1 MRELADHDRGH
12 VGTTIVPF
20 QPFSFDVEKVMQP
33 TKVDVLA
40 QIRAAFP
47 PEPLRFEGALTG
59 GLDGGAYREH
69 VEGKTWEEL
78 DRKYVLSRS
87 DVLSFLDMRH
97 LVAVLPVYLRSL
109 VEDGTRTP
117 VPDTM
122 LLVLNRKKQ
131 ARFEELASAL
141 DPSQRAA
148 VVAVLELFAAT
159 ESGQPADAAREA
171 LERWK
176 AHLSTGS

>member
-1 MRELADHDRGH
+1 M
-12 VGTTIVPF
+12 P
-20 QPFSFDVEKVMQP
+20 P
-33 TKVDVLA
+33 TQADVLS
-40 QIRAAFP
+40 QLRSAFP
-47 PEPLRFEGALTG
+47 AEPIGFEGALTG

-87 DVLSFLDMRH
+87 DVLSFLDPHH
-97 LVAVLPVYLRSL
+97 LVAVLPVYLRSM

-122 LLVLNRKKQ
+122 VLVLNRKKRE
-131 ARFEELASAL
+131 RFQELINAL
-141 DPSQRAA
+141 DPAQRAA
-148 VVAVLELFAAT
+148 VIAVLELFVAT
-159 ESGQPADAAREA
+159 ESGQPADAARAA

-176 AHLSTGS
+176 ADPSTDS

>member
-1 MRELADHDRGH
+1 
-12 VGTTIVPF
+12 
-20 QPFSFDVEKVMQP
+20 MQP
-33 TKVDVLA
+33 TQVDVLA

-78 DRKYVLSRS
+78 DRKYVVSRS

-141 DPSQRAA
+141 DRAQRAA

-171 LERWK
+171 MERWK
-176 AHLSTGS
+176 AYLSTGS

>member
-1 MRELADHDRGH
+1 M
-12 VGTTIVPF
+12 P
-20 QPFSFDVEKVMQP
+20 P
-33 TKVDVLA
+33 TNADVLA
-40 QIRAAFP
+40 QLRAAFSAKP
-47 PEPLRFEGALTG
+47 IRFDGALTG

-78 DRKYVLSRS
+78 DRAYVLRRS

-122 LLVLNRKKQ
+122 MLVLNRKNQK
-131 ARFEELASAL
+131 RFEEFADAL
-141 DPSQRAA
+141 DPAQRAA

-159 ESGQPADAAREA
+159 ESGQPADAARAA
-171 LERWK
+171 LERWTS
-176 AHLSTGS
+176 HLSTGS

>member
-12 VGTTIVPF
+12 VGTAISPV
-20 QPFSFDVEKVMQP
+20 QPFSLDVKKVMQP
-33 TKVDVLA
+33 TQVDVLA

-97 LVAVLPVYLRSL
+97 LVAVFPVYLRSL

-131 ARFEELASAL
+131 ARFDELASAL
-141 DPSQRAA
+141 DPAQRAA

-176 AHLSTGS
+176 TYLSTGS

>member
-1 MRELADHDRGH
+1 
-12 VGTTIVPF
+12 
-20 QPFSFDVEKVMQP
+20 MQP
-33 TKVDVLA
+33 TKDDVLA
-40 QIRAAFP
+40 QLHAAFP
-47 PEPLRFEGALTG
+47 AEPIQFEGALTG
-59 GLDGGAYREH
+59 GLDNGAYREA
-69 VEGKTWEEL
+69 VEGKTWEAL
-78 DRKYVLSRS
+78 DRAYVLTRS
-87 DVLSFLDMRH
+87 DVLSFLEMRH

-122 LLVLNRKKQ
+122 VLVLNRKKQ
-131 ARFEELASAL
+131 KRFDELFGAL
-141 DPSQRAA
+141 DPAQRAA

-176 AHLSTGS
+176 THLSTAS

>member
-1 MRELADHDRGH
+1 
-12 VGTTIVPF
+12 
-20 QPFSFDVEKVMQP
+20 MQP
-33 TKVDVLA
+33 TPVDVLA

-47 PEPLRFEGALTG
+47 AKPLRFEGALTG
-59 GLDGGAYREH
+59 GLDGGAYRDH

-97 LVAVLPVYLRSL
+97 LVTVLPVYLRSL

-117 VPDTM
+117 VPDTL
-122 LLVLNRKKQ
+122 LLVLNRKNQ
-131 ARFEELASAL
+131 ARFAELVDAL
-141 DPSQRAA
+141 DPAQRAA
-148 VVAVLELFAAT
+148 VVAVLEAFAAV
-159 ESGQPADAAREA
+159 ESGQPADAARAA
-171 LERWK
+171 LARWK